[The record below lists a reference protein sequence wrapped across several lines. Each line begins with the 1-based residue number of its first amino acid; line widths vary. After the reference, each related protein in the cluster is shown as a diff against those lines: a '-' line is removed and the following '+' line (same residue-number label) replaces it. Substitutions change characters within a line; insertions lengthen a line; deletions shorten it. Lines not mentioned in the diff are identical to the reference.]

1 MRSIG
6 EILKKARE
14 KKRLTVEDVHKII
27 KIQPKYLRS
36 MENDD
41 YSIFSSKVHSKGFL
55 KLYSEFLGISVD
67 EVTALWR
74 RDYEKAFEKVNLKEF
89 KISKDLEKPKVIVTP
104 SVLIVTLAV
113 VAVLSFFGYLFYQYK
128 TYTGVPNLEVFSPE
142 ENLVSSMDILDIIG
156 KTDLDSSVFINNQEI
171 VSGPDGSF
179 ARSVKLK
186 EGLNTFS
193 IRSVNRLNKETEI
206 VRTVIYRPQQ
216 RFEEVAETTESTE
229 SVEVDPNVAGDTDE
243 KTE

>member
-1 MRSIG
+1 
-6 EILKKARE
+6 
-14 KKRLTVEDVHKII
+14 
-27 KIQPKYLRS
+27 
-36 MENDD
+36 
-41 YSIFSSKVHSKGFL
+41 
-55 KLYSEFLGISVD
+55 
-67 EVTALWR
+67 
-74 RDYEKAFEKVNLKEF
+74 
-89 KISKDLEKPKVIVTP
+89 
-104 SVLIVTLAV
+104 
-113 VAVLSFFGYLFYQYK
+113 
-128 TYTGVPNLEVFSPE
+128 
-142 ENLVSSMDILDIIG
+142 MDILDIIG

-193 IRSVNRLNKETEI
+193 IKSVNRLNKETEV